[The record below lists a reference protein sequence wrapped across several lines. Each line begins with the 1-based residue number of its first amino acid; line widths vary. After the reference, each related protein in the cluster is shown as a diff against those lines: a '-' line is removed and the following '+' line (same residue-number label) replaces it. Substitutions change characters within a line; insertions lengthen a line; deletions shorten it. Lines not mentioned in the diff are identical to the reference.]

1 MNAMKGAS
9 KGKMKKQ
16 MLMAIRE
23 MNFPDSSVISQCVL
37 KLERAKVK

>member
-1 MNAMKGAS
+1 MKGAS

-23 MNFPDSSVISQCVL
+23 MNFPESSVIS
-37 KLERAKVK
+37 